1 MCTHNTHVHQVC
13 QRCSCGYFV
22 TDFNWWNKIH
32 ANLENLLVPYL
43 PATGSS
49 CICAIT
55 TPSCCY
61 ATRILR
67 LDDTTVL
74 NSSVS
79 CVHAG
84 CFCGEPSPRI
94 PLQDPMRTKT
104 LPQRSSDCAFF
115 TSLWSFSLLFFF
127 LTFFFFL
134 VFNDQETQ
142 EESCDDTLERTTPT
156 ILYHYTTGL
165 ALIVNCELFPF
176 SIDWHCVSCCTVY
189 RLCTLYRTVKT
200 RLSVVQ
206 IDSILGGLAQV
217 GLRVVE
223 LN

>member
-1 MCTHNTHVHQVC
+1 M
-13 QRCSCGYFV
+13 RPEYF
-22 TDFNWWNKIH
+22 
-32 ANLENLLVPYL
+32 AL
-43 PATGSS
+43 
-49 CICAIT
+49 T
-55 TPSCCY
+55 TPRFW
-61 ATRILR
+61 TRLSAAFTLVASAVSLR
-67 LDDTTVL
+67 LASPCRIQWERKLCLKDPVTVHFL
-74 NSSVS
+74 RL
-79 CVHAG
+79 
-84 CFCGEPSPRI
+84 CG
-94 PLQDPMRTKT
+94 
-104 LPQRSSDCAFF
+104 
-115 TSLWSFSLLFFF
+115 LFH
-127 LTFFFFL
+127 FFFFYFFFFF
-134 VFNDQETQ
+134 VFDDEERQ